1 MNKLS
6 EEIRKHIEVVEYNSN
21 TDKERKIPPSWAF
34 NLSNAFA
41 STMSSQAVVEKS
53 VKEMTE
59 KVLLD
64 K

>member
-21 TDKERKIPPSWAF
+21 TDKERKIPEIPSWAF

-41 STMSSQAVVEKS
+41 STMSSQSVVEKS
-53 VKEMTE
+53 VKEMIDYE
-59 KVLLD
+59 YI
-64 K
+64 